1 MSKKRVVVLFVL
13 NSLLLV
19 TTMFAMTNLF
29 FEENGLITEGANSLL
44 TYAQY
49 VCPLLIMVVT
59 FIYLF
64 ALVHAYNYKGRVP
77 RFIEVLRII
86 VITAQLL
93 IALVEFSLMIPYRG
107 SFDLYGIDYYTFVL
121 IPILSLIAFI
131 PTKKKYSA
139 FGLLYAL
146 IPLAVYSTVV
156 ISLAAYGVIEM
167 PYNFLDVLNQQLYKS
182 IINFAVLV
190 AGNTMI
196 VSLLILMSSSG
207 KLEKN

>member
-1 MSKKRVVVLFVL
+1 MSKKRVLVLFVL
-13 NSLLLV
+13 NSLLLI
-19 TTMFAMTNLF
+19 TTIFAMTNLYF
-29 FEENGLITEGANSLL
+29 NDGGLLREDAVGLL
-44 TYAQY
+44 AYAEF

-86 VITAQLL
+86 VTTAELL

-107 SFDLYGIDYYTFVL
+107 SFDLIGMDYYTFVL

-146 IPLAVYSTVV
+146 IPLAIYSTAV
-156 ISLAAYGVIEM
+156 ISLAAFGAIEL
-167 PYNFLDVLNQQLYKS
+167 PYSFLDVLNQQTYKS